1 VATTETPT
9 QSSAALTRIHRLE
22 RQERARL
29 ERQEALRQR
38 REAALSHPGLPS
50 DRRVRIERVE
60 RLLRLPMA
68 ALGVAWA
75 VIGIIVLTTD
85 SKGLAPEALVTALFV
100 IWFIIVV
107 ECIVRYVV
115 VPDRRQYFS
124 DRRIEPAMIVVPAFQ
139 VWRLTGVERMTVL
152 QREGAE
158 RFLAILR
165 HRSLFRVLLA
175 AVGLL
180 FLGAWLVMLFESH
193 VQGSNIHGYKD
204 ALWWGVVTVTTVG
217 YGDRFPVSDGGRL
230 VAVVLM
236 MVGIGL
242 IGVLTATVASFFMQE
257 HTDANKEQLQAAH
270 HDLGTQLT
278 DIDDRLA
285 RLEAAIGTTPAA
297 ADAPQ
302 AVPSTRE

>member
-60 RLLRLPMA
+60 HLLRLPMA

-124 DRRIEPAMIVVPAFQ
+124 DRRIEPAMIVVPGWSA
-139 VWRLTGVERMTVL
+139 
-152 QREGAE
+152 
-158 RFLAILR
+158 
-165 HRSLFRVLLA
+165 
-175 AVGLL
+175 
-180 FLGAWLVMLFESH
+180 
-193 VQGSNIHGYKD
+193 
-204 ALWWGVVTVTTVG
+204 
-217 YGDRFPVSDGGRL
+217 
-230 VAVVLM
+230 
-236 MVGIGL
+236 
-242 IGVLTATVASFFMQE
+242 
-257 HTDANKEQLQAAH
+257 
-270 HDLGTQLT
+270 
-278 DIDDRLA
+278 
-285 RLEAAIGTTPAA
+285 
-297 ADAPQ
+297 
-302 AVPSTRE
+302 